1 MGFWIPSASRGP
13 RKRYGGAI
21 PWYRQCV
28 LIRNIHDADQ
38 QAEGALKDQGPLAS
52 APADPC
58 TVTPPSPPMR
68 PPMQPLP
75 PPQQQ
80 RHAPPPI
87 QVPPL
92 LVHGGPILQQPPSS
106 LPVSGA
112 GGKRKEPEQPGASSS
127 SSQCLALPGE
137 PFGSPIRSNAPAT
150 HARLHGSDLEPI
162 SEENAPLA
170 ATAPLAA
177 ESHVAKRRALQ
188 PPSAGGEGYE
198 GSAGFGPRPWWSKQ
212 APLIETGTGA
222 GAAWPPLLPPSS
234 SASPGA
240 PSSAGLLAVVTAPLP
255 SPVHPRTSE
264 GAAKAAAWQRRADLS
279 VTAMRPLKAT
289 GLGTSFKR

>member
-1 MGFWIPSASRGP
+1 MIVDPLAIGSTTSAAHSNPSRDRNTSRLDVPPSTDMGFWIPSASRGL

-38 QAEGALKDQGPLAS
+38 QSEGALKDQGPLAS

-75 PPQQQ
+75 PQQQQ

-137 PFGSPIRSNAPAT
+137 PFGSPIRSNAPAP

-170 ATAPLAA
+170 TAAPRQRSNTATTAPCCRC
-177 ESHVAKRRALQ
+177 S
-188 PPSAGGEGYE
+188 
-198 GSAGFGPRPWWSKQ
+198 
-212 APLIETGTGA
+212 I
-222 GAAWPPLLPPSS
+222 S
-234 SASPGA
+234 SAVG
-240 PSSAGLLAVVTAPLP
+240 GV
-255 SPVHPRTSE
+255 
-264 GAAKAAAWQRRADLS
+264 
-279 VTAMRPLKAT
+279 
-289 GLGTSFKR
+289 